1 MTRTVLAYVIS
12 LGAGII
18 AGLVYWLMGVATPA
32 PPWQAL
38 CGLLGILF
46 GEACIRRLRERLPR
60 RRGQGTP
67 APSDRTAGKD

>member
-12 LGAGII
+12 LGAGILT
-18 AGLVYWLMGVATPA
+18 GLLYWLMGVATPA

-46 GEACIRRLRERLPR
+46 GEACVRRLRERLQR
-60 RRGQGTP
+60 RRGRGAP
-67 APSDRTAGKD
+67 APSDRTTGKD